1 MILRLIV
8 GLIKKILLHKMS
20 HYFSLYEYPG
30 KKINVDWHLHNYATK
45 TDLKRPTNIDASNL
59 AAKLDLAG
67 LKAYVHKPK
76 MIPPHLKK

>member
-30 KKINVDWHLHNYATK
+30 KKINVDWQTK